1 MDTQF
6 MIHSETYAEKAK
18 RVLERAQI
26 RWRVQRF
33 TAPEGC
39 TFRFTVSA
47 PPSAVHPLL
56 RSAGIPVQA
65 G

>member
-6 MIHSETYAEKAK
+6 LISSETYAEKTK
-18 RVLERAQI
+18 RVLERAHI

-39 TFRFTVSA
+39 TFRFTVPA
-47 PPSAVHPLL
+47 PPAVVYPLL
-56 RSAGIPVQA
+56 QAARIPVQA